1 MGKYLVVLLAATL
14 LSLSGCCHFGCK
26 GQEAAAAPAAGPLT
40 ITNSSDVDASLGKR
54 VTFVGEA
61 ANAKLSAMVH
71 TKAMMLYCIEMPDWP
86 DEVHGKQVRVT
97 GVLARTD
104 QFKAK
109 VAKDGAISQGTAG
122 GDELLRD
129 VTWELVE

>member
-1 MGKYLVVLLAATL
+1 MSGLAL
-14 LSLSGCCHFGCK
+14 PGCRTCGCK
-26 GQEAAAAPAAGPLT
+26 GEGAAEAPAAKTL
-40 ITNSSDVDASLGKR
+40 IVTNSSDLNGALGKR

-86 DEVHGKQVRVT
+86 DEVAGKQVRVT
-97 GVLARTD
+97 GVLERTD

-122 GDELLRD
+122 GDVLLRD
-129 VTWELVE
+129 VKWELVE

>member
-1 MGKYLVVLLAATL
+1 MSKYTILLLAVSML
-14 LSLSGCCHFGCK
+14 GLSGCCHCGCK
-26 GQEAAAAPAAGPLT
+26 GKAATAAPAAGPVT
-40 ITNSSDVDASLGKR
+40 VANSSDVEANLGKR

-71 TKAMMLYCIEMPDWP
+71 TKAMMLYCIEIPDWP

-104 QFKAK
+104 QFKAE
-109 VAKDGAISQGTAG
+109 VAKDGSISQGTAG

-129 VTWELVE
+129 VTWELAD